1 MQPENKES
9 KATPALV
16 LSDECLLSK
25 DLSKSLFGR
34 VKQFAPLA
42 NIRKAVNNWSIGSWF
57 SQLKRDSMDFNTEG
71 RIAWVEVEGIFG
83 FVPKKLQDGFLI
95 SWKKMMMKK
104 KNDSGGFNVHESGSC
119 GGDCDVE
126 GGVWRQTGND
136 LLIIVVYAPHDLKD
150 KQMMWDYL
158 TYEIGKWKGEV
169 VIIGDFNEVR
179 YKSNRFGS
187 VFIIQGANVFN

>member
-71 RIAWVEVEGIFG
+71 RIAWVEVEGIPFKLCSDNTFKRIATKWG
-83 FVPKKLQDGFLI
+83 ELLDINDQDEMCFHSKRLCIYPKSEMNIFKEFKIIFRGRYFWIRAKEAPGWVPDFMEENDDEEKK
-95 SWKKMMMKK
+95 
-104 KNDSGGFNVHESGSC
+104 
-119 GGDCDVE
+119 
-126 GGVWRQTGND
+126 
-136 LLIIVVYAPHDLKD
+136 
-150 KQMMWDYL
+150 
-158 TYEIGKWKGEV
+158 
-169 VIIGDFNEVR
+169 
-179 YKSNRFGS
+179 
-187 VFIIQGANVFN
+187 